1 MDLSHSKQSRGKEHQ
16 PRLFN
21 FDNSY
26 ARLPEP
32 FFRRCD
38 PTPVRMPKLIE
49 FNSSLANQ
57 LGFCGTD
64 VSDDLLAHVFSGN
77 QLMAGSEPIATAY
90 SGHQF
95 GTFNPTLGD
104 GRAILLG
111 EVIDADNQ
119 RQDIQLKGSGRTP
132 YSRGGDGRAPVGPVL
147 REYILSEAM
156 HALGVPTTRAL
167 AAVTSGER
175 VVRDFPEPGAIL
187 TRVAKAHI
195 RVGTFQY
202 FAARGDQ
209 ENLRRLA
216 DYAISRTDPLCM
228 AEEEPYLAFLEK
240 VIDRQAGLI
249 AKWMNL
255 GFIHGV
261 INTDNTAVSGETL
274 DYGPCAFLDFYQP
287 DKAFSAIDVGSRY
300 AFGNQPV
307 IAQWNL
313 ARFAETLL
321 PLLDD
326 DQDAAVEKATGLV
339 RGFMPLYEEYWLA
352 GMRTKLGLGL
362 AEPDDKD
369 LAERLLAIMA
379 DNRSDFTSAFRALA
393 NHRAGETASA
403 QSEFGASDAVAE
415 WFGDWQERLDRESE
429 PAQEQAA
436 RMFAANPRV
445 IPRNHRV
452 EKAIREARDDGD
464 FGEFHRL
471 LAAARNPYRE
481 DPDTREYET
490 PPSENEEVLRTF
502 CGT

>member
-1 MDLSHSKQSRGKEHQ
+1 MDLSPSKQPRGEDQ
-16 PRLFN
+16 PRLFS

-32 FFRRCD
+32 FYKRCD
-38 PTPVRMPKLIE
+38 PTPVQAPKLIE
-49 FNSSLANQ
+49 FNGPLADQ
-57 LGFCGTD
+57 LGLNREDG
-64 VSDDLLAHVFSGN
+64 SDELLARVFSGN

-111 EVIDADNQ
+111 EVIDLDNH
-119 RQDIQLKGSGRTP
+119 RRDIQLKGSGRTP
-132 YSRGGDGRAPVGPVL
+132 YSRGGDGRAPIGPVL

-167 AAVTSGER
+167 AAVASGER
-175 VVRDFPEPGAIL
+175 VIRDFPEPGAVL

-209 ENLRRLA
+209 GNLHRLA
-216 DYAISRTDPLCM
+216 DYAISRTDPLLM
-228 AEEEPYLAFLEK
+228 AEEEPYLAFLKK

-261 INTDNTAVSGETL
+261 INTDNMAISGETL

-287 DKAFSAIDVGSRY
+287 DKAFSAVDVGSRY
-300 AFGNQPV
+300 AFGNQPM
-307 IAQWNL
+307 IGQWNL
-313 ARFAETLL
+313 ARFAEAIL
-321 PLLDD
+321 PLLDE
-326 DQDAAVEKATGLV
+326 DQDAAVDKATQAV
-339 RGFMPLYEEYWLA
+339 RGFLPLYEDYWLA
-352 GMRTKLGLGL
+352 GMRAKLGLSL

-393 NHRAGETASA
+393 NHQAGKTAAA
-403 QSEFGASDAVAE
+403 QAEFGTSDAVAA
-415 WFGDWQERLDRESE
+415 WFSDWQERLDRESE
-429 PAQEQAA
+429 PAQDQAA
-436 RMFAANPRV
+436 RMFAVNPRV

-452 EKAIREARDDGD
+452 EKAIREARDDD
-464 FGEFHRL
+464 YTEFHRL
-471 LAAARNPYRE
+471 LAAVREPYGE
-481 DPDTREYET
+481 QPDTREYET
-490 PPSENEEVLRTF
+490 PPSEQEEVLRTF